1 MIYTY
6 KNTYIIIDSM
16 TVKYTCI
23 LRYHVLSIYKA
34 QKKRNF
40 SLSLSNAVLINFIS
54 YFCGIFPDSN
64 QNGTLILL
72 SSP

>member
-34 QKKRNF
+34 QKK
-40 SLSLSNAVLINFIS
+40 V
-54 YFCGIFPDSN
+54 IFPVS
-64 QNGTLILL
+64 I
-72 SSP
+72 